1 MAKINVEQL
10 RGAISKLPRV
20 KLVYLPTPLE
30 DCPRFSEVLGGTNVL
45 IKRDELTG
53 LAFGGNKS
61 RKHEFIF
68 GEAKKQGA
76 DCMIHGAASQSNYS
90 RQLTAACAK
99 MGMKAYLTPR
109 RDARSKEVGI
119 QGNLLLDVIMGA
131 DITLVNTD
139 GGKSQREV
147 QEEIADK
154 LRQEGHK
161 PYIVGRHDS
170 VLGAVAYAG
179 CGLEIAEQLTELGI
193 EANYISMASG
203 SGTQAGV
210 ALAGKALG
218 TGWKVIGF
226 RPSPGGNDEAV
237 SANIASLANE
247 AAELLN
253 LDVTVEPED
262 VPNYSDYAG
271 EAYGIITKEGCEAI
285 ELLGRTQGILL
296 EPVYVGKAMSGFID
310 YIRSGKIGKD
320 ETAVFLHTGGTPA
333 MFAYNKEIVE
343 EMGYG
348 VNIVGE

>member
-1 MAKINVEQL
+1 MKKISTESL
-10 RGAISKLPRV
+10 REAIDRLPRV

-30 DCPRFSEVLGGTNVL
+30 DCRRFSEALGGTHML

-99 MGMKAYLTPR
+99 MGMQAYLTPR
-109 RDARSKEVGI
+109 RDERSREVGI

-131 DITLVNTD
+131 DITLVGD
-139 GGKSQREV
+139 GKSQREV
-147 QEEIADK
+147 QEEIAAK
-154 LRQEGHK
+154 LRQEGHT
-161 PYIVGRHDS
+161 PYIVGRYDS
-170 VLGAVAYAG
+170 VLGTVAYAE
-179 CGLEIAEQLTELGI
+179 CGLEIAEQLAELGI
-193 EANYISMASG
+193 EADYIVMASG

-218 TGWKVIGF
+218 TGWQVIGF
-226 RPSPGGNDEAV
+226 RPSPGGQDEAV
-237 SANIASLANE
+237 SANIARLANE

-262 VPNYSDYAG
+262 VPNHSNYAG
-271 EAYGIITKEGCEAI
+271 KAYGIITREGCEAI
-285 ELLGRTQGILL
+285 ELLGRTEGILL
-296 EPVYVGKAMSGFID
+296 EPVYVGKAMSGLID
-310 YIRSGKIGKD
+310 YIRRGKISPD

-333 MFAYNKEIVE
+333 MFAYNKEIVA

-348 VNIVGE
+348 VKIVGE

>member
-1 MAKINVEQL
+1 MEKINADGL
-10 RGAISKLPRV
+10 REAISKLPRV

-30 DCPRFSEVLGGTNVL
+30 DCPRFSEALGGTHIL

-109 RDARSKEVGI
+109 RDERSKEVGI

-131 DITLVNTD
+131 DITLVG

-147 QEEIADK
+147 QEEIAEK
-154 LRQEGHK
+154 LCQEGHT
-161 PYIVGRHDS
+161 PYIVGHYDS
-170 VLGAVAYAG
+170 ILGTVAYTE
-179 CGLEIAEQLTELGI
+179 CGLEIAEQLAELGI
-193 EANYISMASG
+193 EANYIAMASG

-210 ALAGKALG
+210 ALAGQALG

-226 RPSPGGNDEAV
+226 RPSPGGQDEAV
-237 SANIASLANE
+237 SANIARLANE

-253 LDVTVEPED
+253 LDITVEPED
-262 VPNYSDYAG
+262 VPNHSGYAG
-271 EAYGIITKEGCEAI
+271 KAYGIITREGCEAI
-285 ELLGRTQGILL
+285 ELLGRTEGILL
-296 EPVYVGKAMSGFID
+296 EPIYVGKAMSGLID
-310 YIRSGKIGKD
+310 YIRQGKIDQDG
-320 ETAVFLHTGGTPA
+320 TVVFLHTGGTPA
-333 MFAYNKEIVE
+333 MFAYNREIVA
-343 EMGYG
+343 EMEYG